1 MKKYTDKEF
10 DILTILWGIKEGSV
24 QEIHDKLNS
33 SSGYTTTLKLMQIM
47 FDKGLLDRRKQGKKH
62 IYIPKVDQKKAQES
76 SIKKMIHGLFGG
88 STLNFAQS
96 FLGNAKPSKEEL
108 ASIKEMI
115 KKLEEDAGDSL

>member
-10 DILTILWGIKEGSV
+10 DILTILWELEEGSV

-33 SSGYTTTLKLMQIM
+33 TSGYTTTLKLMQIM
-47 FDKGLLDRRKQGKKH
+47 FDKGLLDRRKEGKKH

-76 SIKKMIHGLFGG
+76 GIKKMINGLFGG
-88 STLNFAQS
+88 SKLSFAQS

-108 ASIKEMI
+108 ESIKEMI
-115 KKLEEDAGDSL
+115 KKLEENAGDSL